1 MGKISKALSK
11 SGVEKA
17 SKNMPVDQ
25 REKKQSSH
33 RQVEQSDRV
42 QQGKKTS
49 ILPEVKLSVSGGQ
62 EQKRPSFFK
71 EEIKISKERWD
82 ERVRLATEDYP
93 AISESFRRL
102 RTKILH
108 PVHKE
113 SIQSILVTSATL
125 EEGKS
130 FVSANLGVILAQS
143 MEKHAILVDC
153 DLRRPSLAG
162 LFGLSGR
169 QGLVDH
175 LRDGASLSG
184 LIQKTGIERLSIIPA
199 GQAPKNPSELLVSDK
214 MTKMVDELVSRY
226 QDRMVILDSPPGQA
240 ASETAVLAQHVDK
253 VVVVVKWG
261 GVGREQVKKFIDA
274 IGRDKILGVVFNA
287 FEMTMLDAKLQGEGY
302 YKYYSEG
309 Y

>member
-11 SGVEKA
+11 SGAEKVSNA
-17 SKNMPVDQ
+17 VNADLSK
-25 REKKQSSH
+25 KKQPSN
-33 RQVEQSDRV
+33 RQIERSDIA
-42 QQGKKTS
+42 Q
-49 ILPEVKLSVSGGQ
+49 Q
-62 EQKRPSFFK
+62 EQKTSVLPTSSSFK
-71 EEIKISKERWD
+71 SESKTSKERWD
-82 ERVRLATEDYP
+82 ERLRAAAEDYP
-93 AISESFRRL
+93 AIAESFRRL

-113 SIQSILVTSATL
+113 SIQTILVTSAVL

-153 DLRRPSLAG
+153 DLRRPSLAA
-162 LFGLSGR
+162 LFGLNGR

-175 LRDGASLSG
+175 LRDGVRLSE
-184 LIQKTGIERLSIIPA
+184 LIQKTGMERLSIIPA
-199 GQAPKNPSELLVSDK
+199 GQAPQNPSELLVSDK
-214 MTKMVDELVSRY
+214 MTKMIDELASRY

-253 VVVVVKWG
+253 VVVVVRWG
-261 GVGREQVKKFIDA
+261 GVGREQVKKLVDA
-274 IGRDKILGVVFNA
+274 IGRDKVLGVVFNA
-287 FEMTMLDAKLQGEGY
+287 FEMTMINAKLQGEGY
-302 YKYYSEG
+302 YNYYSEG